1 MRITANQL
9 TSARIIL
16 IPIPLVLILLGDRN
30 MQIVALALYIIVGMT
45 DFFDG
50 MLARKYGTTKLGAL
64 LDPIADK
71 IYTALLFIPLSLLG
85 WLPHWMIVAILLR
98 DPVVTCL
105 RSLCSM
111 RGISMKTA
119 KLAQY
124 KTAIQMI
131 TGGYIIWV
139 CLVVDKWT
147 AITVMLINFGLCMLW
162 FLIYTGIRRRLS
174 PRLVTL
180 VGLVFLA
187 VAIRYFFS
195 WQHTAYI
202 FGAAIMAMTWI
213 AGLNYFIKLGLKFGS
228 GMGKILPQWW
238 LFYFLESIVLALAI
252 LVLQGESR
260 IPIWVPMV
268 VLCIEFAVGALDNII
283 ISDGAGRTSSGTGLK
298 LMFQYVILGLIFLKL
313 WFPDAV
319 PAPLDHALWVD
330 ACFLVGVTLLAF
342 IFFFA
347 RHGVKI
353 IMEKS

>member
-9 TSARIIL
+9 TSVRILL
-16 IPIPLVLILLGDRN
+16 IPLPTALILLGNRD
-30 MQIVALALYIIVGMT
+30 MQFVALALYIVVGMT

-71 IYTALLFIPLSLLG
+71 IYTALLYIPLSLLG

-98 DPVVTCL
+98 DPVITCL
-105 RSLCSM
+105 RSLCTM
-111 RGISMKTA
+111 RGIPMKTA

-131 TGGYIIWV
+131 AGGYIIWV
-139 CLVVDKWT
+139 CLVADKRS
-147 AITVMLINFGLCMLW
+147 AITGMLIGFGLCMLW
-162 FLIYTGIRRRLS
+162 FFIYTGMRRRLS

-187 VAIRYFFS
+187 ALIRYFFS
-195 WQHTAYI
+195 WQHTAFIY
-202 FGAAIMAMTWI
+202 GAVIMAMTWI
-213 AGLNYFIKLGLKFGS
+213 AGLNYFIKLALKFSAGT
-228 GMGKILPQWW
+228 GKVLPQWW
-238 LFYFLESIVLALAI
+238 VFYFLESLVLALAI

-260 IPIWVPMV
+260 VPLWVPMV
-268 VLCIEFAVGALDNII
+268 VLSIEFAVGALDNII
-283 ISDGAGRTSSGTGLK
+283 TSDGALRTSSGTGLK
-298 LMFQYVILGLIFLKL
+298 LMFQYVIIGLIFLKL
-313 WFPDAV
+313 WYPDAL
-319 PAPLDHALWVD
+319 PSSLNHALWVD
-330 ACFLVGVTLLAF
+330 AYFLVGVTLLAF

-353 IMEKS
+353 IMGKS